1 MLRLAIKI
9 EETLPLPS
17 VLVCPTLPDL
27 LHPAQPSSQIH
38 KMLLITSS
46 NMVRGKV
53 ASHVEK
59 ISIHVEGQVL
69 EEEEAKL
76 ERMAEVPNEVCV
88 TCISPDGILTA
99 RFLHIKSTGTT
110 IGRFVC

>member
-46 NMVRGKV
+46 NIVRGKA
-53 ASHVEK
+53 ASSVEK
-59 ISIHVEGQVL
+59 TSFHDENQVL
-69 EEEEAKL
+69 EGAGLEL
-76 ERMAEVPNEVCV
+76 ERMAELLNEVCV

-99 RFLHIKSTGTT
+99 RFLHIKSSSTI